1 MATKSPVK
9 IAGVPTRDFN
19 DAGTNERFT
28 KDKPHEF
35 DAGAF
40 RNYEAA
46 GLVKK
51 PADKAA
57 S

>member
-1 MATKSPVK
+1 MAEKSPAK
-9 IAGVPTRDFN
+9 IAGIPTRDFN

-28 KDKPHEF
+28 KNKQHDF

-51 PADKAA
+51 PAEKAA

>member
-1 MATKSPVK
+1 MADKSPAK
-9 IAGVPTRDFN
+9 IAGIPTRDFN

-28 KDKPHEF
+28 KNKQHDF

-51 PADKAA
+51 PA